1 LNEGYIMP
9 ERIEFMPCE
18 FILSLSRTR
27 AHTHI
32 NINIYYVPKNLV
44 TEYSGMLCC
53 YLHIP
58 HQPCV

>member
-32 NINIYYVPKNLV
+32 NINIYTGEPE
-44 TEYSGMLCC
+44 TPDGF
-53 YLHIP
+53 
-58 HQPCV
+58 